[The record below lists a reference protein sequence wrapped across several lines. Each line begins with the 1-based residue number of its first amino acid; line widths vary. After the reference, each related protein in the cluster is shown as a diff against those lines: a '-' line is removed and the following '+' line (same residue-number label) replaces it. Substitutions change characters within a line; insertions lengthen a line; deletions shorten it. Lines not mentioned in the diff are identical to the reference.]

1 MDTDRSLADANLPEV
16 IATYQAAHDRRDVA
30 TALDQFAIDAVVVD
44 EGHTYR
50 GIKGVESFLRTA
62 AAEYT
67 YTRTLLSAE
76 ETAPDQWLVTNHLE
90 GDFPGGVVDL
100 RYEFRVA
107 DGLISHL
114 RIAP

>member
-1 MDTDRSLADANLPEV
+1 M
-16 IATYQAAHDRRDVA
+16 Q
-30 TALDQFAIDAVVVD
+30 QFCTDAVVID

-50 GIKGVESFLRTA
+50 GIDGVESFLGNA
-62 AAEYT
+62 ASEYT

-76 ETAPDQWLVTNHLE
+76 EQAPDEWLVANHLE
-90 GDFPGGVVDL
+90 GNFPGGVVDL
-100 RYEFRVA
+100 RYELRLV